1 MRISELSRRSG
12 RSIAT
17 IKYYLR
23 EGLLPAGYRTSANQA
38 DYGEDHLRRLRLITI
53 LLEVGGLTITS
64 IKIVVDAI
72 DDESRTVHEVLG
84 AAHHTLA
91 LRVATPVALPE
102 HDEAETEIDD
112 YVRTLGWNVKADAPG
127 RRELAAVLVSLRRM
141 GWRIDA
147 GVFDEYARAADQI
160 AAVGTRPHPRRRR
173 PNGDRRGGGRW
184 HGGVRD
190 GTGRPASLGRGAP
203 LGRPVPAPVTPTQTG
218 SVPLRRPRPG

>member
-23 EGLLPAGYRTSANQA
+23 EGLLPAGCRTSANQA

-84 AAHHTLA
+84 AAHHALA

-102 HDEAETEIDD
+102 HDEAEAEIDD

-160 AAVGTRPHPRRRR
+160 AAWELARTPYDADRTAIVEAVVVGT
-173 PNGDRRGGGRW
+173 
-184 HGGVRD
+184 VAFE
-190 GTGRPASLGRGAP
+190 TALVA
-203 LGRPVPAPVTPTQTG
+203 
-218 SVPLRRPRPG
+218 LRRLAEEHHSARYQHR

>member
-84 AAHHTLA
+84 AAHHALA
-91 LRVATPVALPE
+91 LRVATPVAVPE
-102 HDEAETEIDD
+102 HDEAEAEIDD
-112 YVRTLGWNVKADAPG
+112 YVRTLGWNVKADAARTSGAGCRPGVAAADGLADRRRSVRRICPG
-127 RRELAAVLVSLRRM
+127 RRPDRS
-141 GWRIDA
+141 
-147 GVFDEYARAADQI
+147 
-160 AAVGTRPHPRRRR
+160 VGTRPHPRRRR